1 MANQSKQKTKK
12 KMKII
17 GIVIA
22 VVLELSVYGIVYYFG
37 YKHGKYDSDEIRTNI
52 QFDIGKVANNDK

>member
-1 MANQSKQKTKK
+1 
-12 KMKII
+12 MKII